1 MLTENQKEIITN
13 SACSKIHAKWISE
26 QTRLKGVEMVKL
38 PIFQIIAVSIS
49 VFTGV
54 LVGMIFSSSFL
65 EISTTMLL
73 ILAYKSYQTDIGYF
87 LGASPP
93 YWVKIN
99 NEYKGQI
106 KYETPRYIYNFND
119 KNESQRLLS
128 NLVKYNN
135 NHKTWETDA
144 MVPWRTYPGEYNF
157 IIEQPRIATI
167 TYIINAFL
175 LIMIIPCY
183 YGWFYR
189 IMASLTI
196 YAVHYLYKDSRHYI
210 REHNSSATLHHEC
223 RQDKL
228 IIVKKCLDDIINKY
242 IEGSGQFELLNDME
256 LKNNIYKSMLKD
268 SKFFK
273 FVTKENYKLLP
284 CKEQDRIDMIYEI
297 IVKEL
302 FNVMRK

>member
-13 SACSKIHAKWISE
+13 SASSKIHSRWIYE
-26 QTRLKGVEMVKL
+26 QPRLKGVELVQL

-54 LVGMIFSSSFL
+54 LVGMIFGSLFL
-65 EISTTMLL
+65 EITTTMLL
-73 ILAYKSYQTDIGYF
+73 IIAYKSYQRDIGYC

-99 NEYKGQI
+99 NENKGQFRT
-106 KYETPRYIYNFND
+106 ETPRYIFNFND

-128 NLVKYNN
+128 NLIKYNN
-135 NHKTWETDA
+135 ENKTWETDA

-157 IIEQPRIATI
+157 IIEQPRIGTI
-167 TYIINAFL
+167 VYIINTFL
-175 LIMIIPCY
+175 IIMIIPCY

-189 IMASLTI
+189 IMATVTI
-196 YAVHYLYKDSRHYI
+196 YAVYYLYNDSRHYI

-228 IIVKKCLDDIINKY
+228 IIVKKCLDDIIDSY
-242 IEGSGQFELLNDME
+242 IEGSGQFKLLNNIE
-256 LKNNIYKSMLKD
+256 IKNNLYKSVLEH

-273 FVTKENYKLLP
+273 FITKDTYTLLSY
-284 CKEQDRIDMIYEI
+284 KEQERLDMIYEI